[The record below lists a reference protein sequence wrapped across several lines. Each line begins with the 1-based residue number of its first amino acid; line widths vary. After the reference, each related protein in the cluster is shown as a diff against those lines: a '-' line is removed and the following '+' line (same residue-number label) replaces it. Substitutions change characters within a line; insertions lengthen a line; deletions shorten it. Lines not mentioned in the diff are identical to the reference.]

1 MSTRIL
7 VVLAA
12 AAVAGLAAWPVF
24 VTTREA
30 QASAVPTPAPVLA
43 DYTQRDHL
51 VAFYE
56 NAVRKRPDQ
65 IVTRMLASQYLQ
77 RFRENG
83 DPGDLTRAEHAA
95 RKSLALRPRF
105 NAGGEMTL
113 ASSLASL
120 HRFREAL
127 AHAERALEIEPGNA
141 AAIAQ
146 VASTEVELGRYDDA
160 HRMLASVNAADGTNV
175 ALGTARARYDEVGG
189 NLAQG
194 RRSIDLAMI
203 QTDSVIDS
211 PAESR
216 AWFHFRAGELAW
228 SAGDAA
234 TAERRFREALEIF
247 PDYPRALNG
256 LARLYW
262 GERRWPDAL
271 HAATRAARRMPL
283 PETLGYEADA
293 QRGLGNE
300 SAARATDDLIAAIAR
315 VGKAGAL
322 NDRALAI
329 YYAEHGRGHDEHGRH
344 FADYAGRLNDA
355 VAIAR
360 HDVAARDDVFAE
372 DTLAWALARSGR
384 WGEAHVAASKAVR
397 RDTRDARLQ
406 YHAGVIAMECGERA
420 EAARRLK
427 TALDLN
433 PHFHPVYA
441 DDARERL
448 ARL

>member
-1 MSTRIL
+1 MSARIL

-12 AAVAGLAAWPVF
+12 SALAGLAAWPAF

-30 QASAVPTPAPVLA
+30 QASAAPTPAPVLA
-43 DYTQRDHL
+43 DYAQRDHL

-56 NAVRKRPDQ
+56 NAVRQHPDQ

-77 RFRENG
+77 RFRETG
-83 DPGDLTRAEHAA
+83 DAGDLLRAEHAA
-95 RKSLALRPRF
+95 RESLALQPRL

-113 ASSLASL
+113 ASSLLSL

-127 AHAERALEIEPGNA
+127 AHARRALAIEPGNTTA
-141 AAIAQ
+141 VAH

-160 HRMLASVNAADGTNV
+160 RRMLASVNAEGNADVGLN
-175 ALGTARARYDEVGG
+175 TARARYDEVSG
-189 NLAQG
+189 NLAQA
-194 RRSIDLAMI
+194 RRSIDLAML
-203 QTDSVIDS
+203 QTDSIIDS

-228 SAGDAA
+228 SAGEAG
-234 TAERRFREALEIF
+234 TAERRFREALDIF
-247 PDYPRALNG
+247 PEYPRALNG

-271 HAATRAARRMPL
+271 DAAARAAKRMPL
-283 PETLGYEADA
+283 PETLGYQADA
-293 QRGLGNE
+293 QRGLGDE
-300 SAARATDDLIAAIAR
+300 AAARATDDLIAAVAGI
-315 VGKAGAL
+315 GKAGAV

-329 YYAEHGRGHDEHGRH
+329 YFAEHGR
-344 FADYAGRLNDA
+344 RLDDA
-355 VAIAR
+355 IAIAR
-360 HDVAARDDVFAE
+360 RDAAARDDVFAH

-384 WGEAHVAASKAVR
+384 WDEARVAARKAVR
-397 RDTRDARLQ
+397 RNTQDARLQ
-406 YHAGVIAMECGERA
+406 YHAGVIAMQCGDRD

-427 TALDLN
+427 AALDLN
-433 PHFHPVYA
+433 PHFHPFYA
-441 DDARERL
+441 GDARERL